1 MVANR
6 LLIADDEPNVA
17 GFIGWVARSCGYEAQ
32 ISSDA
37 AALEQ
42 ALTGFDATHII
53 LDLRMPGLDG
63 IQVLRRLADA
73 KCRAKIVIFSGADP
87 KVLDA
92 ARRFGVESGLAV
104 ARTLSKPVGSSELRR
119 VLEELK
125 DDTGWLTA
133 ETLEQAIRDEQLFLE
148 YQPKLVLPSR
158 SFAGAEALV
167 RWLHPERGRIPPR
180 EFLSLAESSALIN
193 ELTGFV
199 VRAALTQ
206 IAAWQSSGVECPVS
220 VNLSSRNVH
229 ELDFADRLGAE
240 CEAIGVS
247 PSLVTLELT
256 ESAAMED
263 PRNAI
268 DILTR
273 LRIKGFRLSID
284 DFGTGYSSLV
294 QLHRLPFSELKID
307 RSFVL
312 ECGASRDAL
321 VIVRTIVD
329 LAHNLGLTVCAEG
342 VEDEEVVR
350 LLEGLGCDSLQ
361 GFHIARPMEADQLP
375 AWARERPGAM
385 RQAG

>member
-1 MVANR
+1 MIANR

-17 GFIGWVARSCGYEAQ
+17 GFIGWVAKSCGYEVQ
-32 ISSDA
+32 IASDA
-37 AALEQ
+37 ASLERALV
-42 ALTGFDATHII
+42 GFHATHII

-63 IQVLRRLADA
+63 IQVLRRLAEL
-73 KCRAKIVIFSGADP
+73 KCCAKIVIFSGADP
-87 KVLDA
+87 KVLEA

-104 ARTLSKPVGSSELRR
+104 ARTLSKPVGSAELRR
-119 VLEELK
+119 VLEDLK
-125 DDTGWLTA
+125 DDAGWLTT
-133 ETLEQAIRDEQLFLE
+133 ETLQHAIDAGQLFLE

-167 RWLHPERGRIPPR
+167 RWAHPERGRIPPN
-180 EFLSLAESSALIN
+180 EFLPLAESSTLIN
-193 ELTGFV
+193 ELTSFV
-199 VRAALTQ
+199 VRAALSQ
-206 IAAWQSSGVECPVS
+206 IAGWQRSGMECPVS
-220 VNLSSRNVH
+220 INLSSRNIH
-229 ELDFADRLGAE
+229 ELDFADRLAE
-240 CEAIGVS
+240 ECSSIGVS
-247 PSLVTLELT
+247 PGLVTLELT

-321 VIVRTIVD
+321 VIVRTMVD

-342 VEDEEVVR
+342 VENEDVVR
-350 LLEGLGCDSLQ
+350 LLEELGCDSLQ
-361 GFHIARPMEADQLP
+361 GFHIARPMDADRLP
-375 AWARERPGAM
+375 GWARDRPAAM